1 MKDYLIQRI
10 VEWLNAASERQ
21 VNLAYTYIKALLHR

>member
-10 VEWLNAASERQ
+10 IEWLNAASEHQ